1 MRHMWSVYLHRNM
14 EVYPIGGMGMASWE
28 RERQRE
34 RERERERRGEERGG
48 EGREGEGKK
57 EKQDKLLKFQRT
69 SHYDVN

>member
-34 RERERERRGEERGG
+34 RERERVRERGEERGG
-48 EGREGEGKK
+48 KGRGKK